1 MSASILKQDP
11 STQKEITRNQQA
23 FFYQTTLKQQ
33 KIRQKVEVNFQERQE
48 EWGGAWRERRGEAK
62 SYSNH
67 GVEAST
73 QCYLRSLTLVRSRW
87 EATTCPAP
95 LVPP

>member
-1 MSASILKQDP
+1 MEGEAGR
-11 STQKEITRNQQA
+11 ERNG
-23 FFYQTTLKQQ
+23 
-33 KIRQKVEVNFQERQE
+33 V
-48 EWGGAWRERRGEAK
+48 WREGGGGERIGEAK
-62 SYSNH
+62 SYSSH